1 MTITPDFLE
10 SLKLARKNTPSQNTE
25 IKIRDITLGGREKIV
40 MAGPCAVESEEQL
53 LRTAWEVRKAG
64 ALVLRGGAFKPRS
77 SPYSF
82 QGLGKK
88 GLEILRRAS
97 REVGLAT
104 VTEVIDTRD
113 VELVSRY
120 VDILQLGSRNMQ
132 NFQLL
137 QEVGK
142 TGKPVLLKR
151 GMSATI
157 EEWLLAAEYIMKEGN
172 HQVILCERGIRTF
185 EPLTR
190 NTLDLNAVALVKN
203 ISHLPVVVDPSHGTG
218 VKELVLPMGKAALTV
233 GADGLIIEVH
243 IDPDCAL
250 ADGKQSL
257 TPGEF
262 REFMAEINV
271 LKEFWG
277 RRLNSL
283 SI

>member
-10 SLKLARKNTPSQNTE
+10 SLKLAGKNISSQKTE
-25 IKIRDITLGGREKIV
+25 IKIRDIVLGGGEKIV

-53 LRTAWEVRKAG
+53 MRTAWEVKKAG
-64 ALVLRGGAFKPRS
+64 ARVLRGGAFKPRS

-82 QGLGKK
+82 QGLGKE
-88 GLEILRRAS
+88 GLKILRKAS

-113 VELVSRY
+113 VEMVSSY

-142 TGKPVLLKR
+142 SHKPVLLKR

-157 EEWLLAAEYIMKEGN
+157 QEWLLAAEYIMKEGN

-185 EPLTR
+185 ETLTR
-190 NTLDLNAVALVKN
+190 NTLDLNAVALVKD
-203 ISHLPVVVDPSHGTG
+203 ICHLPVVVDPSHGTG
-218 VKELVLPMGKAALTV
+218 IKELVLPMGKAALMA

-243 IDPDCAL
+243 INPHCAL

-262 REFMAEINV
+262 QEVMEEIEA
-271 LKEFWG
+271 LKEYFAG
-277 RRLNSL
+277 RFKPL